1 MDLKFY
7 LCQHCK
13 NLITKIHDAG
23 VPVVCCGEKMQELIP
38 NTTEAANEKHLP
50 VAEMQDDKLT
60 VTVGSVEHP
69 MTEEHYIQ
77 WICVQTETGYQL
89 KHLTPTSRPVSTFLL
104 GDEQPVAVFAYC
116 NLHGLWK
123 TDLKKF

>member
-38 NTTEAANEKHLP
+38 NTAEAANEKHLP

-89 KHLTPTSRPVSTFLL
+89 KHLTPTSRPVATFLL